1 MEGYSTRYKST
12 GAHVVYDAGGPS
24 DGSTC
29 GGTTGTVCG
38 NSSIAHFM
46 ANTAEQIP
54 LPANLRIPGAFYCAT
69 ADCTDAASPFAP
81 GGSGGSTGRIDPPF
95 WFGTEDWQGFSGQ
108 NSFIEFGK
116 KPYAAGETG
125 GIFGE
130 VIYASTRPF
139 DDPTLLIH
147 TSWTP
152 DVPGVTVNLYKE
164 GTAPDGSVSLTL
176 IDTTKTSSWDD
187 WAQGFR
193 SDGMP
198 NMNCPGQGAA
208 SGTNADLFFFSL
220 YNQPQWLDTYNNG
233 GTPAHTMPNNAQFKC
248 YDGMH
253 NWNQVQPAPYDGM
266 YQFPSVTGINP
277 TTGKPAGTNCT
288 ACVTNPD
295 SSDPYRYGG
304 SATPQPWVN
313 GRSTGAP
320 MLPPGKY
327 VVEMIVPPGYELVKE
342 EDKNILIG
350 DNYIAPVTQ
359 QFAGLGNIFI
369 LPDQAEVSAY
379 YNANNAQNP
388 TKAFGRTT
396 LPNGE
401 GDTGS
406 VEIFWPCVGAS
417 RVVPDYISL
426 FPQSAEVA
434 PFAGATRNLCDRKE
448 VTLTEQAAALAK
460 FWVFSSTHVAA
471 HFTGVITD
479 DFTSEFDPFSPQF
492 GEKFSPPDLP
502 ISIKDWSGTEISRV
516 YTDHWGAYNGL
527 TYSTWEVNPPNPTG
541 YAPTMMVTCMNDPGT
556 GPTPDPLFNPQYSQF
571 CYEIPF
577 MPGQTQY
584 MDTPVTPTSG
594 FAGAGYNN
602 PDCAYPAATPA
613 IAEVDSNDGVGP
625 WASAAGTGHTLT
637 ITALGDQM
645 VPNNAY
651 SGPSATTPPYNQKK
665 VLRHYGFGTQGTGSA
680 ATLIALNNSG
690 ATIPLNITSWSD
702 TTIVAGIPSSVTSNP
717 NFACRIQQQLQYG
730 GSTAACGQL
739 VITTSTGQQS
749 IDAVTVTIGG
759 KAPTHVA
766 ASGSIQAAIDAAKP
780 GDLIIVDPAT
790 HQEMLL
796 MWKPVRLQGVGAASS
811 VINANTHP
819 AGKLDDWRQRVTCL
833 FGLGLNGSPTTW
845 DGACGSGWFGFNAT
859 PNNPQ
864 VDRLPLE
871 ATVGWDA
878 NLNGNLAELLQEP
891 SLMGALEG
899 AGITVLAKGVD
910 FHGATPFDPT
920 LFAGFPTATTL
931 LTSSTCG
938 TTAGPNPFPSSFQCN
953 PSSID
958 GLSITDS
965 SQGGG
970 AIFVHGWGHNLQI
983 ANDRIYNNSGTMS
996 GGINVCQ
1003 GEYPPS
1009 YLAGSAT
1016 NASPGSCLSSN
1027 VTNLQLPY
1035 CHNLNV
1041 NMHNNYIAVNA
1052 STGDELFSATPAG
1065 AGGVSVCTGSDFYKF
1080 NQNWV
1085 CGNLSTGD
1093 GGGFAHIG
1101 FSYGGDIEHN
1111 SILFNQS
1118 TNPTIA
1124 TNGGGLLIMG
1134 SPDVDP
1140 PCGTQTDQDCVP
1152 ALGSVGPSD
1161 GVGPGLLINANL
1173 IMGNAAE
1180 SGSGGGLRLQH
1191 VNGSDVISF
1200 PNGASNVTFPGISG
1214 SRSPWYS
1221 ATVTNNII
1229 VNNVAGW
1236 DGGGVSLLDA
1246 LNANII
1252 NNTIMSNDSTASAG
1266 VLFNTVGAPVASTQ
1280 QSSCIQTGSTTA
1292 SCPQV
1297 AGLVSVQNS
1306 ATLVA
1311 NFPASITCPAGHF
1324 SGTTPSNGTCRTVS
1338 YPEP

>member
-1 MEGYSTRYKST
+1 
-12 GAHVVYDAGGPS
+12 
-24 DGSTC
+24 
-29 GGTTGTVCG
+29 
-38 NSSIAHFM
+38 
-46 ANTAEQIP
+46 
-54 LPANLRIPGAFYCAT
+54 
-69 ADCTDAASPFAP
+69 
-81 GGSGGSTGRIDPPF
+81 
-95 WFGTEDWQGFSGQ
+95 
-108 NSFIEFGK
+108 
-116 KPYAAGETG
+116 
-125 GIFGE
+125 
-130 VIYASTRPF
+130 
-139 DDPTLLIH
+139 
-147 TSWTP
+147 
-152 DVPGVTVNLYKE
+152 
-164 GTAPDGSVSLTL
+164 
-176 IDTTKTSSWDD
+176 
-187 WAQGFR
+187 
-193 SDGMP
+193 
-198 NMNCPGQGAA
+198 
-208 SGTNADLFFFSL
+208 
-220 YNQPQWLDTYNNG
+220 
-233 GTPAHTMPNNAQFKC
+233 
-248 YDGMH
+248 MH

-379 YNANNAQNP
+379 YNANNPQNP
-388 TKAFGRTT
+388 TKAFGRTI
-396 LPNGE
+396 LPSGE

-460 FWVFSSTHVAA
+460 FWIFSSTHVAA

-502 ISIKDWSGTEISRV
+502 ISLKDWSGTEISRV
-516 YTDHWGAYNGL
+516 YTDHWGSYNGL
-527 TYSTWEVNPPNPTG
+527 TYSTWELNPPNPTG

-613 IAEVDSNDGVGP
+613 IAEVDGEGVGP
-625 WASAAGTGHTLT
+625 WVSTVGRILT

-651 SGPSATTPPYNQKK
+651 SGPSATTAPYNQKK
-665 VLRHYGFGTQGTGSA
+665 VPRHYGFGPTKGTGSV
-680 ATLIALNNSG
+680 
-690 ATIPLNITSWSD
+690 TIGGVNAIVTGWSD
-702 TTIVAGIPSSVTSNP
+702 TTITVIVPIIPSSASTCP
-717 NFACRIQQQLQYG
+717 IQQQAQYG
-730 GSTAACGQL
+730 GPGALGVTNAVCGEL
-739 VITTSTGQQS
+739 VITTNAGQQS
-749 IDAVTVTIGG
+749 VDTVTVTVGG

-780 GDLIIVDPAT
+780 GDLIIVDRAA

-819 AGKLDDWRQRVTCL
+819 AGKLDDWRTRVVCL
-833 FGLGLNGSPTTW
+833 FGLGVNGSPNTW
-845 DGACGSGWFGFNAT
+845 DSACGSGWFGFNAT
-859 PNNPQ
+859 PINPQ

-910 FHGATPFDPT
+910 FHGANPFAATAGEPG
-920 LFAGFPTATTL
+920 GFPTSTTL
-931 LTSSTCG
+931 LTSTTCG
-938 TTAGPNPFPSSFQCN
+938 PTAGPNRSPSSFQCN

-958 GLSITDS
+958 GLGITDS

-970 AIFVHGWGHNLQI
+970 GIFVHGWGHNLQI
-983 ANDRIYNNSGTMS
+983 ANNRLYNNSGTLS
-996 GGINVCQ
+996 GGISVGQ
-1003 GEYPPS
+1003 GEFPPS
-1009 YLAGSAT
+1009 YLGGAGAL
-1016 NASPGSCLSSN
+1016 NAPPGSCQTSGT
-1027 VTNLQLPY
+1027 TNLQLPY
-1035 CHNLNV
+1035 C
-1041 NMHNNYIAVNA
+1041 
-1052 STGDELFSATPAG
+1052 
-1065 AGGVSVCTGSDFYKF
+1065 
-1080 NQNWV
+1080 
-1085 CGNLSTGD
+1085 
-1093 GGGFAHIG
+1093 
-1101 FSYGGDIEHN
+1101 
-1111 SILFNQS
+1111 
-1118 TNPTIA
+1118 
-1124 TNGGGLLIMG
+1124 
-1134 SPDVDP
+1134 
-1140 PCGTQTDQDCVP
+1140 
-1152 ALGSVGPSD
+1152 
-1161 GVGPGLLINANL
+1161 
-1173 IMGNAAE
+1173 
-1180 SGSGGGLRLQH
+1180 
-1191 VNGSDVISF
+1191 
-1200 PNGASNVTFPGISG
+1200 
-1214 SRSPWYS
+1214 
-1221 ATVTNNII
+1221 
-1229 VNNVAGW
+1229 
-1236 DGGGVSLLDA
+1236 
-1246 LNANII
+1246 
-1252 NNTIMSNDSTASAG
+1252 
-1266 VLFNTVGAPVASTQ
+1266 
-1280 QSSCIQTGSTTA
+1280 
-1292 SCPQV
+1292 
-1297 AGLVSVQNS
+1297 
-1306 ATLVA
+1306 
-1311 NFPASITCPAGHF
+1311 
-1324 SGTTPSNGTCRTVS
+1324 
-1338 YPEP
+1338 